1 MREDGPEKTK
11 QLFIGAIVIGIAGY
25 LLWCKMTGRAYYSD
39 TPSGYSNVP
48 LSILETGFFILTS
61 VGGFVLG
68 AKRTIWPMVQSFF
81 GAPKSSYEWD
91 HLSPPTHDSATHA
104 TPTVSAEP
112 SERLKQI
119 VGRNGRP
126 LFEVNEAGQLVR
138 AVSLEQALS
147 GPSDAELLQRAD
159 KAVVDGDWDTLVA
172 IYEQLHPEASA

>member
-11 QLFIGAIVIGIAGY
+11 QLFVGAIAIGIVGY

-39 TPSGYSNVP
+39 ASSGYSNVP
-48 LSILETGFFILTS
+48 LSILETGFFIVTS

-68 AKRTIWPMVQSFF
+68 SYRTIWPMILSFF
-81 GAPKSSYEWD
+81 GSSPERWSSPQKSMFPTDAP
-91 HLSPPTHDSATHA
+91 TR
-104 TPTVSAEP
+104 VSAEP
-112 SERLKQI
+112 SSRLKQI

-126 LFEVNEAGQLVR
+126 IFEVNEAGQLVR

-159 KAVVDGDWDTLVA
+159 KAVVDGDWDTLVS
-172 IYEQLHPEASA
+172 IYEQLHPEDSE